1 MILGTFTIRLPSKII
16 VSTDVQIAYKGLTNH
31 SKLDNLD
38 YESSGHTGFASSLEL
53 LSYARKDELA
63 TEIKEED
70 IEIIIGGN

>member
-16 VSTDVQIAYKGLTNH
+16 VSTDVQIAYKGTTNH

-53 LSYARKDELA
+53 LNYARKDELA

>member
-16 VSTDVQIAYKGLTNH
+16 VSTDVQIAYKGTTNH

>member
-16 VSTDVQIAYKGLTNH
+16 VSTDVQIAYKGTTNH
-31 SKLDNLD
+31 AKFDNLD

-63 TEIKEED
+63 TELTEED
-70 IEIIIGGN
+70 IEIVIGGN